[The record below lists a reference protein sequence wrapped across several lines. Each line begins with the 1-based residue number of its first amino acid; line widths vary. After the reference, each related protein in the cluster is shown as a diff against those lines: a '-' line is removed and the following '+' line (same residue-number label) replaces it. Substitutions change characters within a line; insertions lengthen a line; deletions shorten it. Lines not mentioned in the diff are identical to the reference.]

1 MKTRRI
7 LLMLTLLLSTLI
19 VSAHA
24 VDIPVIPIEKD
35 DTGTAVVV
43 PSEPTENSGSD
54 IAEEATG
61 GSAENA
67 GLDKVAKPS
76 ETIENVTSDDE
87 MVKPSEPTPD
97 NEPDDEG
104 SGNVMDSKPF
114 VEIVIDTIYAYRADI
129 LSACGAGAFLI
140 YSFLYKKKLV
150 PSVDGLRDKVVATM
164 AGVVGDVQGYIEVF
178 TGKLNT
184 QQETWNKKIDEIV
197 GVVKDFEKVMNETQ
211 RQQTEVL
218 ALRQELAASD
228 KRNEIYG
235 RIMRAQVE
243 MIHQSLSSACLV
255 EEQHTANHKAYLKQ
269 KEMLDALDEELAEKT
284 GAVVEVLEAAD
295 DGERNMGGDAQ

>member
-1 MKTRRI
+1 MRAKKW
-7 LLMLTLLLSTLI
+7 LVVLSALFLMLTVS
-19 VSAHA
+19 VSAEDA
-24 VDIPVIPIEKD
+24 VITPPVSGV
-35 DTGTAVVV
+35 TGELVQQPDAGMTQQ
-43 PSEPTENSGSD
+43 PEQ
-54 IAEEATG
+54 G
-61 GSAENA
+61 G
-67 GLDKVAKPS
+67 K
-76 ETIENVTSDDE
+76 
-87 MVKPSEPTPD
+87 
-97 NEPDDEG
+97 EG
-104 SGNVMDSKPF
+104 GNVLDEKPF

-129 LSACGAGAFLI
+129 ISACGTVAFLV

-197 GVVKDFEKVMNETQ
+197 GVVKGFEKVMNETQ

-228 KRNEIYG
+228 TRNEIYG

-243 MIHQSLSSACLV
+243 MIHQTLSSASLV
-255 EEQHTANHKAYLKQ
+255 EEQHMANHKAYLKQ
-269 KEMLDALDEELAEKT
+269 IEMLDALDEELAAKT
-284 GAVVEVLEAAD
+284 GAVSELIATEDEEQAGEAVMTD
-295 DGERNMGGDAQ
+295 ETVSG